1 MFNIMYRVIDKMFI
15 TIDICVKFIFYYID
29 AFFELLSKL

>member
-1 MFNIMYRVIDKMFI
+1 MFNTIYRVIDKMFV
-15 TIDICVKFIFYYID
+15 TIDACVKFVFYYVD